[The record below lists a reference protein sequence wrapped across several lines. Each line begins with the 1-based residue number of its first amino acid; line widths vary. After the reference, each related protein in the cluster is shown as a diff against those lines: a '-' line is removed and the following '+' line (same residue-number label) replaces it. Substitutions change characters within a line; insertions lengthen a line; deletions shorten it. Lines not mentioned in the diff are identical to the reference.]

1 MHVFQRDFIQ
11 LAIEANALCFGSFT
25 LKSGRKSPYFFNA
38 GKFDNGQALAL
49 LGKCYAAK
57 IVSSGLSF
65 DMLFGPAYKGIPLVA
80 VTAAALAID
89 HGINVP
95 YAFNRK
101 EAKAHGEGGNIV
113 GAELSGQVL
122 IVDDVITA
130 GTAIRDVLSLLS
142 SFKQASAAGVVIGLD
157 RCEKIAGDL
166 SASQSFSR
174 DHQLPVLSVVTI
186 EDLLQFLDRDRST
199 DEALISAEV
208 LAEMEAYWQRY
219 GASMSDRAKRPS
231 R

>member
-25 LKSGRKSPYFFNA
+25 LKSGRNSPYFFNA
-38 GKFDNGQALAL
+38 GKFDNGQALAM

-142 SFKQASAAGVVIGLD
+142 SFEQASAAGVVIGLD
-157 RCEKIAGDL
+157 RCEKIAGNL

-174 DHQLPVLSVVTI
+174 DHQLPVLSIVTI
-186 EDLLQFLDRDRST
+186 EDLLQFLDRDGST
-199 DEALISAEV
+199 GEALISTEV

-219 GASMSDRAKRPS
+219 GASTSDR
-231 R
+231 

>member
-25 LKSGRKSPYFFNA
+25 LKSGRNSPYFFNA
-38 GKFDNGQALAL
+38 GKFNNGQALAM

-174 DHQLPVLSVVTI
+174 DHQLPVLSIVTI
-186 EDLLQFLDRDRST
+186 EDLLQFLDRDGST
-199 DEALISAEV
+199 GEALISTEV

-219 GASMSDRAKRPS
+219 GASTSDR
-231 R
+231 

>member
-1 MHVFQRDFIQ
+1 MEAFQRDFIQ
-11 LAIEANALCFGSFT
+11 LAIEAQALCFGNFT
-25 LKSGRKSPYFFNA
+25 LKSGRNSPYFFNA
-38 GKFDNGQALAL
+38 GKFDNGQALAM

-57 IVSSGLSF
+57 IIASGLSF
-65 DMLFGPAYKGIPLVA
+65 DMLFGAAYKGIPLVA
-80 VTAAALAID
+80 VTAAALATD
-89 HGINVP
+89 HGINIP
-95 YAFNRK
+95 FAFNRK

-130 GTAIRDVLSLLS
+130 GTAIRDALSLLS

-157 RCEKIAGDL
+157 RCEKIADDL

-174 DHQLPVLSVVTI
+174 DHQLPVLSIVTI
-186 EDLLQFLDRDRST
+186 EDLLQFLDRDGST
-199 DEALISAEV
+199 GEALISTEV

-219 GASMSDRAKRPS
+219 GASTSDR
-231 R
+231 

>member
-11 LAIEANALCFGSFT
+11 LAIEANALCFGSFA
-25 LKSGRKSPYFFNA
+25 LKSGRNSPYFFNA
-38 GKFDNGQALAL
+38 GKFDNGQALAM

-174 DHQLPVLSVVTI
+174 DHQLPVLSIVTI
-186 EDLLQFLDRDRST
+186 EDLLQFLDRDGST
-199 DEALISAEV
+199 GEALISTEV

-219 GASMSDRAKRPS
+219 GASTSDR
-231 R
+231 

>member
-25 LKSGRKSPYFFNA
+25 LKSGRNSPYFFNA
-38 GKFDNGQALAL
+38 GKFDNGQALAM

-174 DHQLPVLSVVTI
+174 DHQLPVLSIVTI
-186 EDLLQFLDRDRST
+186 EDLLQFLGRDGST
-199 DEALISAEV
+199 GEALISTEV

-219 GASMSDRAKRPS
+219 GASTSDR
-231 R
+231 

>member
-25 LKSGRKSPYFFNA
+25 LKSGRNSPYFFNA
-38 GKFDNGQALAL
+38 GKFDNGQALAM

-101 EAKAHGEGGNIV
+101 EAKAHGEAGNIV

-174 DHQLPVLSVVTI
+174 DHQLPVLSIVTI
-186 EDLLQFLDRDRST
+186 KDLLQFLDRDGST
-199 DEALISAEV
+199 GEALISTEV

-219 GASMSDRAKRPS
+219 GASTSDR
-231 R
+231 

>member
-25 LKSGRKSPYFFNA
+25 LKSGRNSPYFFNA
-38 GKFDNGQALAL
+38 GKFDNGQALAM

-174 DHQLPVLSVVTI
+174 DHQLPVLSIVTI
-186 EDLLQFLDRDRST
+186 EDLLQFLDRDGST
-199 DEALISAEV
+199 GEALISTEV

-219 GASMSDRAKRPS
+219 GASTSDC
-231 R
+231 

>member
-25 LKSGRKSPYFFNA
+25 LKSGRNSPYFFNA
-38 GKFDNGQALAL
+38 GKFNNGQALAM

-174 DHQLPVLSVVTI
+174 DHQLPVLSIVTI

-199 DEALISAEV
+199 DEALISTEV

-219 GASMSDRAKRPS
+219 GASTSDR
-231 R
+231 

>member
-25 LKSGRKSPYFFNA
+25 LKSGRNSPYFFNA
-38 GKFDNGQALAL
+38 GKFDNGQALAI

-57 IVSSGLSF
+57 IVSSSLSF

-101 EAKAHGEGGNIV
+101 KAKAHGEGGNIV

-122 IVDDVITA
+122 IIDDVITA

-142 SFKQASAAGVVIGLD
+142 SFKQASAAGVIIGLD
-157 RCEKIAGDL
+157 RCEKITGDL

-174 DHQLPVLSVVTI
+174 DHQLPVLSIVTI
-186 EDLLQFLDRDRST
+186 EDLLQFLDRDGST
-199 DEALISAEV
+199 GEALISTEV

-219 GASMSDRAKRPS
+219 GASTSDR
-231 R
+231 

>member
-25 LKSGRKSPYFFNA
+25 LKSGRNSPYFFNA
-38 GKFDNGQALAL
+38 GKFNNGQALAM

-174 DHQLPVLSVVTI
+174 DHQLPVLSIVTI
-186 EDLLQFLDRDRST
+186 EDLLQFLDRDGST
-199 DEALISAEV
+199 GEALISTEV
-208 LAEMEAYWQRY
+208 LAEIEAYWQRY
-219 GASMSDRAKRPS
+219 GASTSDR
-231 R
+231 

>member
-25 LKSGRKSPYFFNA
+25 LKSGRNSPYFFNA
-38 GKFDNGQALAL
+38 GKFDNGQALAM

-174 DHQLPVLSVVTI
+174 DHQLPVLSIVTI
-186 EDLLQFLDRDRST
+186 EDLLQFLDRNGST
-199 DEALISAEV
+199 GEALISTEV

-219 GASMSDRAKRPS
+219 GASTSDR
-231 R
+231 